1 MSSRGSYRRHSGE
14 FKHQLCAD
22 IRGGKIGRREAMRT
36 HGLSANLLQVWLSQY
51 DRGDLNEESAAAS
64 MVAEYEA
71 KIAALERK
79 VGQLT
84 MEIDLLKKTPRLHLV
99 SNNESSSLVT
109 GPRAA
114 RSGED
119 AK

>member
-1 MSSRGSYRRHSGE
+1 MSSRDSYRRHSGE

-36 HGLSANLLQVWLSQY
+36 HGLSATLLQLWLSHY
-51 DRGDLNEESAAAS
+51 DRGDLNEEVAAAS
-64 MVAEYEA
+64 VVAENEA

-84 MEIDLLKKTPRLHLV
+84 IEIDLLKKTPRLHLV
-99 SNNESSSLVT
+99 SNNESSSIPT
-109 GPRAA
+109 GSRAA
-114 RSGED
+114 PSGED